1 VGAKVRAARQGLRT
15 QLGALSHN
23 GRLLIT
29 FALVNGIALM
39 SVGSLIN
46 PYLRNMGLSAAFIGT
61 YFAVSSI
68 AQAIASFSGGFL
80 ADAVGRRRVWLFGKA
95 LQAASYIVL
104 ASGVGAPWIM
114 AAPVLAG
121 LSQIGAGAY
130 LAVSAEAA
138 GDGQRAT
145 FFSVLRT
152 FDAIVGTVAPL
163 VGGLVADTWGA
174 RTAFL
179 LVMPL
184 FAVVAMIIGRLQESQ
199 PTAAPVAAPRDKA
212 RPSAI
217 ARLQGLAARLRDGV
231 LHGPYP
237 RTAAG
242 IMGHQVI
249 NGFSNGVISL
259 ALPLILRDRF
269 GLGYAGIGAAQT
281 AISLGTAAMLIA
293 GGRMADKRGRR
304 VVILTSSLGFS
315 VMFILFPFVTAV
327 WQFYALLFVGC
338 LIGNAAGGAFGA
350 TQMECIRGEVR
361 ATFGGVCQA
370 LHATGVAVGSII
382 GGILYVVQPNLP
394 ITAAIISNL
403 IGVVVLWALLDETGR
418 RPQPVLATAASSSGA
433 SREAAE

>member
-1 VGAKVRAARQGLRT
+1 MGARIRTARQGLRT

-29 FALVNGIALM
+29 FALVNGVALM
-39 SVGSLIN
+39 GVGSLIN

-68 AQAIASFSGGFL
+68 AQAVASFSGGFL

-104 ASGVGAPWIM
+104 ASGVGTPWIM

-130 LAVSAEAA
+130 LAVTAEAA

-152 FDAIVGTVAPL
+152 FDAVVGTVAPL

-184 FAVVAMIIGRLQESQ
+184 FAIVAMIINRLQES
-199 PTAAPVAAPRDKA
+199 PAAPVPVPRDEV
-212 RPSAI
+212 RSGVVS
-217 ARLQGLAARLRDGV
+217 RLQRLASRLRDGV
-231 LHGPYP
+231 LRGPYP
-237 RTAAG
+237 RTATA
-242 IMGHQVI
+242 IMGYQLV
-249 NGFSNGVISL
+249 NGFSNGIINL
-259 ALPLILRDRF
+259 ALPLMLKDRF

-281 AISLGTAAMLIA
+281 AISLGTAVMLIA

-304 VVILTSSLGFS
+304 VVILASTLSFSLI
-315 VMFILFPFVTAV
+315 FILLLFVNAV

-338 LIGNAAGGAFGA
+338 LLGNAAGGAFGA
-350 TQMECIRGEVR
+350 TAMECVRGEVR

-370 LHATGVAVGSII
+370 LHAAGLAAGSII
-382 GGILYVVQPNLP
+382 GGILYVVQPNHP
-394 ITAAIISNL
+394 ITAAIFSNL
-403 IGVVVLWALLDETGR
+403 IGLVVLWALLDETGR
-418 RPQPVLATAASSSGA
+418 KSQTARAAAVAAPGA
-433 SREAAE
+433 PREAAE